1 MYRME
6 GCAGVIME
14 DNVMRGGGLNTYGKA
29 GSRRTI
35 QKLPKVGMQYRL
47 ASRILRCMHNML
59 HYAGL
64 YFANNDVATV
74 MGGDRELLSFDGGG
88 GAYNGSVSAT
98 SADGRTLTLSG
109 DPVYAGYIPP
119 VHAYGIIRQQ
129 PSSSFRAWVQVHV
142 HGLLMLWC

>member
-1 MYRME
+1 
-6 GCAGVIME
+6 
-14 DNVMRGGGLNTYGKA
+14 
-29 GSRRTI
+29 
-35 QKLPKVGMQYRL
+35 
-47 ASRILRCMHNML
+47 ML

-119 VHAYGIIRQQ
+119 GPRLWNYTSAAIVVLSGMGAGTRTRFTHVVVLIVEPRHHEMLLQAKCDA
-129 PSSSFRAWVQVHV
+129 SSQTI
-142 HGLLMLWC
+142 GLRR